1 MCPTLVLNADLL
13 SVIIHQLDLEGT
25 RKEFELFFDLLRN
38 AFSVRKVRQ
47 RGENL
52 RPEPIVGAFSRRQEG
67 HGVALGIVVTLDE
80 QGLICPL

>member
-1 MCPTLVLNADLL
+1 MCPALVLNADLH

-38 AFSVRKVRQ
+38 ALSVRKVQQ

-52 RPEPIVGAFSRRQEG
+52 RLEVIVGAFSRRQDG
-67 HGVALGIVVTLDE
+67 HSVALGIVVTLDE
-80 QGLICPL
+80 QRLICPL